1 MSLEGFN
8 LHLRDAPF
16 HMSISHLAIVCVC
29 VFKCPFKFFLFLFP
43 LLHTFL
49 LVLFYD

>member
-29 VFKCPFKFFLFLFP
+29 VLVPIQVFPFP
-43 LLHTFL
+43 LSPSAHFFIGCL
-49 LVLFYD
+49 L